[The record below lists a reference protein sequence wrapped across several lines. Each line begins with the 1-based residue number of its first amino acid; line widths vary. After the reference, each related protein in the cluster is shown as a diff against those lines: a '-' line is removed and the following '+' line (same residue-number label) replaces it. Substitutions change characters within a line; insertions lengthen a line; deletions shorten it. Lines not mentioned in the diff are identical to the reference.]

1 MRPSRTVAGAALAAG
16 LAVGA
21 LPGLAG
27 PPETSQD
34 RPIDAV
40 AFRNVDLATTRDRLT
55 ARELAPDTAGRSA
68 GALVPVEPLTDSAG
82 VGSATGVAAR
92 PKVGATGPSWTWK
105 QARTTMHGFAS
116 FYDHGTT
123 AMRLPRGTV
132 VVICGAG
139 GCIERVI
146 TDYGPS
152 VKGGRIV
159 DMYRPDFFKICGCGR
174 WSGTTE
180 VTIRVY

>member
-1 MRPSRTVAGAALAAG
+1 
-16 LAVGA
+16 
-21 LPGLAG
+21 
-27 PPETSQD
+27 
-34 RPIDAV
+34 
-40 AFRNVDLATTRDRLT
+40 
-55 ARELAPDTAGRSA
+55 
-68 GALVPVEPLTDSAG
+68 
-82 VGSATGVAAR
+82 
-92 PKVGATGPSWTWK
+92 
-105 QARTTMHGFAS
+105 MHGFAS

-123 AMRLPRGTV
+123 AMRLPRGSV

-152 VKGGRIV
+152 AKGGRIV
-159 DMYRPDFFKICGCGR
+159 DMYRPDFFKVCGCGA